1 MNGYAHTFLIGTHRG
16 LHWKARFCKSVC
28 VVMMMVIVMMMSL
41 SKKRKTASERGR
53 EREAS

>member
-28 VVMMMVIVMMMSL
+28 VVMMMVIVMMSL